1 MSPGVFI
8 SLYFINVL
16 HGYACGVCVVFACA
30 HTRWVQMHVCGSK
43 LASVIFDNFFFLET
57 GSLYVPGACQFLLV

>member
-8 SLYFINVL
+8 SLHFINVL
-16 HGYACGVCVVFACA
+16 HGYVVCVCVHVFACV

-43 LASVIFDNFFFLET
+43 LASVIFDNSF
-57 GSLYVPGACQFLLV
+57 Y